1 VRRRGNSWEIE
12 RRQLDTLGG
21 LTIRDLCRIES
32 AQFQINSEE
41 TMAQISLTRMN
52 VDQLTDLRTKVDAR
66 LLEHRGQIEK
76 QLDRLAKIGV
86 EHSTFREGRRGGV
99 LRRGSVLKGVKVAPK
114 YKGPGGETWAGR
126 GARPRWLAAAMKG
139 GKKLE
144 NFLIGKSGVKARK
157 QSKG

>member
-1 VRRRGNSWEIE
+1 
-12 RRQLDTLGG
+12 
-21 LTIRDLCRIES
+21 
-32 AQFQINSEE
+32 
-41 TMAQISLTRMN
+41 MN
-52 VDQLTDLRTKVDAR
+52 VDQLTDLRAKVDAR
-66 LLEHRGQIEK
+66 LLEHRWKIEK
-76 QLDRLAKIGV
+76 QLDRLAKVGV

-144 NFLIGKSGVKARK
+144 FSNRQIGGEGAEAIEGIGLLDRAGG
-157 QSKG
+157 KGSRRGGQATDGSSRRLRAVTMRRSNHHL